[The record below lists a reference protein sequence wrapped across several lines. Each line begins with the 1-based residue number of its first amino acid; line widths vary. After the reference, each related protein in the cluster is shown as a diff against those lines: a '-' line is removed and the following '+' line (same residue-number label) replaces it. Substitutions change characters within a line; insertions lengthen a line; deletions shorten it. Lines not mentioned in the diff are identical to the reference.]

1 MNFIKAIDISANG
14 LYAQKKKMEVISQN
28 IANADTL
35 VTENGEPYRKK
46 RAVITENDN
55 VNQFNKVLDNFSQPL
70 KGEGVKV
77 DVTTPLEEPFKLL
90 YDPDHPL
97 ANENGYVRM
106 PNVDTTEEMIEMLS
120 ATRAYEANATVMDAT
135 KSMFQKAM
143 EIMK

>member
-1 MNFIKAIDISANG
+1 MNFIKALDISANG

-55 VNQFNKVLDNFSQPL
+55 ANQFNKVLDNFSKPL
-70 KGEGVKV
+70 QGEGVKV
-77 DVTTPLEEPFKLL
+77 DVITPLEEPFKLL

>member
-1 MNFIKAIDISANG
+1 MNFIKALDISANG

-55 VNQFNKVLDNFSQPL
+55 VNQFNKVLDNFSKPL
-70 KGEGVKV
+70 QGEGVKV

>member
-1 MNFIKAIDISANG
+1 MNFIKALDISANG

-55 VNQFNKVLDNFSQPL
+55 ANQFNKVLDNFSKPL
-70 KGEGVKV
+70 QGEGVKV

>member
-1 MNFIKAIDISANG
+1 MNFIKALDISANG

-55 VNQFNKVLDNFSQPL
+55 ANQFNKVLDNFSKPL
-70 KGEGVKV
+70 QGEGVKV

-97 ANENGYVRM
+97 SNENGYVRM

>member
-1 MNFIKAIDISANG
+1 MNFIKALDISSNG

-46 RAVITENDN
+46 RAVITENDMT
-55 VNQFNKVLDNFSQPL
+55 NQFNKVLDNFSQPL

-77 DVTTPLEEPFKLL
+77 DITTPLEDPFKLL
-90 YDPDHPL
+90 YDPNHPL

-106 PNVDTTEEMIEMLS
+106 PNVDTTEEMIEMMS

>member
-1 MNFIKAIDISANG
+1 MNFIKALDISANG

-55 VNQFNKVLDNFSQPL
+55 VNQFNKVLDNFSKPL
-70 KGEGVKV
+70 QGEGVKV
-77 DVTTPLEEPFKLL
+77 DVITPLEEPFKLL

>member
-1 MNFIKAIDISANG
+1 MNFIKALDISANG

-46 RAVITENDN
+46 RTVITENDN
-55 VNQFNKVLDNFSQPL
+55 ANQFNKVLDNFSKPL
-70 KGEGVKV
+70 QGEGVKV

-97 ANENGYVRM
+97 SNENGYVRM

>member
-1 MNFIKAIDISANG
+1 MNFIKALDISANG

-46 RAVITENDN
+46 RAIITENDN
-55 VNQFNKVLDNFSQPL
+55 ANQFNKVLDNFSKPL
-70 KGEGVKV
+70 QGEGVKV

>member
-1 MNFIKAIDISANG
+1 MNFIKALDISANG

-55 VNQFNKVLDNFSQPL
+55 ANQFNKVLDNFSKPL
-70 KGEGVKV
+70 QGEGVKV
-77 DVTTPLEEPFKLL
+77 DVITPLEEPFKLL

-120 ATRAYEANATVMDAT
+120 ATRAYEANATVIDAT

>member
-1 MNFIKAIDISANG
+1 MNFIKALDISANG

-46 RAVITENDN
+46 RAVITENDMT
-55 VNQFNKVLDNFSQPL
+55 NQFNKVLDNFSQPL

-77 DVTTPLEEPFKLL
+77 DITTPLEDPFKLL

-106 PNVDTTEEMIEMLS
+106 PNVDTTEEMIEMMS
-120 ATRAYEANATVMDAT
+120 ATRAYESNATVMDAT

>member
-1 MNFIKAIDISANG
+1 MNFIKALDISANG

-46 RAVITENDN
+46 RAVITENDSA
-55 VNQFNKVLDNFSQPL
+55 NQFNKVLDNFSKPL
-70 KGEGVKV
+70 QGEGVKV

-97 ANENGYVRM
+97 ANEDGYVRM

>member
-1 MNFIKAIDISANG
+1 MSFIKAIDISASG
-14 LYAQKKKMEVISQN
+14 LYAQKKKMEVIAQN

-46 RAVITENDN
+46 RAIITENN
-55 VNQFNKVLDNFSQPL
+55 YANQFNRVLDNFSQPL

-77 DVTTPLEEPFKLL
+77 DVTTPLQEPFKLL

-106 PNVDTTEEMIEMLS
+106 PNVDTTEEMLEMMS

-135 KSMFQKAM
+135 KTMFQKAM

>member
-1 MNFIKAIDISANG
+1 MNFIKALDISANG

-46 RAVITENDN
+46 RAVITENDMT
-55 VNQFNKVLDNFSQPL
+55 NQFNKVLDNFSQPL

-77 DVTTPLEEPFKLL
+77 DITTPLEDPFKLL

-106 PNVDTTEEMIEMLS
+106 PNVDTTEEMIEMMS

>member
-1 MNFIKAIDISANG
+1 MNFIKALDISANG

-46 RAVITENDN
+46 RAVITENDMT
-55 VNQFNKVLDNFSQPL
+55 NQFNKVLDNFSQPL

-77 DVTTPLEEPFKLL
+77 DITTPLEDPFKLL

-106 PNVDTTEEMIEMLS
+106 PNVDTTEEMLEMMS